1 MKQRQFKS
9 HEHTQGLAAKTSNA
23 QVSMILSPM
32 RNTDI
37 NEIEASGEGDINKIN
52 WEPMITAYEKKQRY
66 YLNNYGSDSSFIQK
80 KPDGTLL
87 RKGM

>member
-32 RNTDI
+32 KMTDI
-37 NEIEASGEGDINKIN
+37 NKTEQTRDSNGNIDWTE
-52 WEPMITAYEKKQRY
+52 MIKNAEKSRTY
-66 YLNNYGSDSSFIQK
+66 YLNNYGSDSSFIRK